1 MALMVKKMPANAG
14 DAGGKQGFDP
24 WVGRSPGG
32 GPGNPVFLPGEKR
45 LSILP
50 MDRGPWQP
58 TVHGVAKSQTQ
69 PKQLNT
75 DLWNLTFHLHSLKIM
90 PRISD

>member
-32 GPGNPVFLPGEKR
+32 GRSNPLQY
-45 LSILP
+45 S
-50 MDRGPWQP
+50 
-58 TVHGVAKSQTQ
+58 
-69 PKQLNT
+69 
-75 DLWNLTFHLHSLKIM
+75 
-90 PRISD
+90 